1 MRALAQV
8 TSLSVY
14 SLNLVTGLGLGLAI
28 DYSLFVVYRYREE
41 LARCGHCSEALERT
55 LAHGR
60 ADRRVLLADGVG
72 GAAVAAGLPQPMLS
86 SMGIAAAIVTVFAAT
101 AALIPLGGD
110 ARAARPA
117 RQRALARA
125 AAARAPTRG

>member
-55 LAHGR
+55 LGTAGR
-60 ADRRVLLADGVG
+60 TVAFSSLHRVGR
-72 GAAVAAGLPQPMLS
+72 AAVAARVP
-86 SMGIAAAIVTVFAAT
+86 AAD
-101 AALIPLGGD
+101 ALLDGD
-110 ARAARPA
+110 
-117 RQRALARA
+117 
-125 AAARAPTRG
+125 RGRRS